1 MNSEAA
7 GGGTTLNKAP
17 IEPSSEAAPDELPL
31 PSDPKTV
38 FLGGLFILAMLGAA
52 YVARDIVLPLIFAFV
67 FNLLLQPA
75 LRLLDRLHLPRT
87 ASALSLILVLLVM
100 IVGLGT
106 AVSGPAE
113 TWAAKLPEGIPR
125 LEERLSFVQ
134 APINSL
140 QQFLRQVED
149 FGQPK
154 PSANAAPQAPSS
166 TLFMT
171 VFAGTRNFA
180 SGFFTT
186 VLFLFFLLV
195 AGDVFLHRL
204 VEILPGFGG
213 KRQVVEISNQI
224 ESDISVY
231 LITITIMNAAV
242 GTAMA
247 LVTWLTGVG
256 DPIFWGTIAFLLNY
270 VPILGTAVGAA
281 VFLLAGLLTIDP
293 LWQAL
298 LPVVLY
304 LGIHVVEGETVTPML
319 LAKRFTINP
328 VLVIISLVFWFWM
341 WGVPG
346 VVLAVP
352 MLAITKIIC
361 DRVRPLAAFGH
372 FLEG

>member
-1 MNSEAA
+1 MNNEAA

-87 ASALSLILVLLVM
+87 ASALSLILVLLAM

-113 TWAAKLPEGIPR
+113 TWAAKLPEGVPR

-154 PSANAAPQAPSS
+154 PSANAQ
-166 TLFMT
+166 
-171 VFAGTRNFA
+171 
-180 SGFFTT
+180 
-186 VLFLFFLLV
+186 
-195 AGDVFLHRL
+195 
-204 VEILPGFGG
+204 
-213 KRQVVEISNQI
+213 Q
-224 ESDISVY
+224 
-231 LITITIMNAAV
+231 
-242 GTAMA
+242 
-247 LVTWLTGVG
+247 
-256 DPIFWGTIAFLLNY
+256 
-270 VPILGTAVGAA
+270 
-281 VFLLAGLLTIDP
+281 
-293 LWQAL
+293 
-298 LPVVLY
+298 LY
-304 LGIHVVEGETVTPML
+304 
-319 LAKRFTINP
+319 
-328 VLVIISLVFWFWM
+328 
-341 WGVPG
+341 
-346 VVLAVP
+346 
-352 MLAITKIIC
+352 
-361 DRVRPLAAFGH
+361 
-372 FLEG
+372 